1 MRRLEAAGRVRV
13 RVRLSIYLSVCLSV
27 CERCHG
33 ERVASRSPTVPTPP
47 DPRTEIPPRTQIRKV
62 TPLRVN
68 LLL

>member
-13 RVRLSIYLSVCLSV
+13 RLSVS
-27 CERCHG
+27 ERYHG

-47 DPRTEIPPRTQIRKV
+47 DPRTEIPPRAQIRKV